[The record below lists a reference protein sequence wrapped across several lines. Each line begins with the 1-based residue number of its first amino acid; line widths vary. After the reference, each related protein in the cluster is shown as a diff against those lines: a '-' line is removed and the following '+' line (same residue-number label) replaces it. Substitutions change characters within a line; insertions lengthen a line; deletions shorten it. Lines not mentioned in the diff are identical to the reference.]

1 MELNEMR
8 VTKNYIKNIQSSPI
22 AEFGPSRLM
31 VSSLNTFYRKQNA
44 SPFSVKVVTKGVEN
58 YWLLGKNYSV
68 REGEFLIVNEKDP
81 VTVNVESKEQT
92 KGVCFYP
99 PFDLIQGTL
108 ERMTLNTDQILERKT
123 TPHHTIFTHKVNR
136 LNSSLTGKFLASILQ
151 NLNHETALTDTESLN
166 LYLRLAEVLVKDQL
180 IINDQLRC
188 LKSKRKTAQE
198 ELYRRLSVVK
208 DFIHDN
214 YTEKLEI
221 EQLANLSC
229 LSKFHF
235 LRSFKD
241 LYGLSPYQYAIRL
254 KLEKA
259 DTYHMQGYSYV
270 QINELVGF
278 SDPKNLK
285 RALQKRKRI
294 KV

>member
-1 MELNEMR
+1 MKA
-8 VTKNYIKNIQSSPI
+8 TKNYIKNIQAEPI
-22 AEFGPSRLM
+22 DEFGPSQLM
-31 VSSLNTFYRKQNA
+31 VSSINSFYRKQDA
-44 SPFSVKVVTKGVEN
+44 SPFSVKIVTEGVEN
-58 YWLLGKNYSV
+58 YYLSGQNYSV
-68 REGEFLIVNEKDP
+68 RKGEFFIVNENDP
-81 VTVNVESKEQT
+81 ITINIDSKEQT
-92 KGVCFYP
+92 KGVCIYP
-99 PFDLIQGTL
+99 PFDLMQGTL

-123 TPHHTIFTHKVNR
+123 ADHHTIFTHKVNR
-136 LNSSLTGKFLASILQ
+136 LNNSLTGDLLTSILQ
-151 NLNHETALTDTESLN
+151 NLNHENALTSAESLN
-166 LYLRLAEVLVKDQL
+166 LYLQLAEVLVKDQL

-188 LKSKRKTAQE
+188 LKSKRRTAQE

-259 DTYHMQGYSYV
+259 DTYYIQGYSYA
-270 QINELVGF
+270 QINEMVGF

-285 RALQKRKRI
+285 RALQKRRRI